1 MGPHLGASPPKRMA
15 ASWSGPSTRANR
27 IQGRGARDRTLKA
40 GSPRFVCG
48 CKHAHAPDG
57 VAASRTTSLIL
68 NANEDV
74 TDEIVLPRRPG
85 SRVAVVPPL
94 PLPRRRLR
102 PSVCTIRLMFPLPT
116 SRNRSNSLDSQ
127 RPHTS
132 SYPCGPHKM
141 HYADAPWARP
151 CQRIVCHQHGTTS
164 AANFESEPL
173 GNRRNPPFPLRM
185 HRQDCSS

>member
-15 ASWSGPSTRANR
+15 ASWSGPSRRANR

-57 VAASRTTSLIL
+57 VAASHTTNLIL

-74 TDEIVLPRRPG
+74 TDEMVLPRRPG

-116 SRNRSNSLDSQ
+116 SRNRSNSLDSR

-132 SYPCGPHKM
+132 NYDQCGDDSLPPYCEPARLRRKAGRVRASRYPLN
-141 HYADAPWARP
+141 
-151 CQRIVCHQHGTTS
+151 CHQR
-164 AANFESEPL
+164 L
-173 GNRRNPPFPLRM
+173 
-185 HRQDCSS
+185 